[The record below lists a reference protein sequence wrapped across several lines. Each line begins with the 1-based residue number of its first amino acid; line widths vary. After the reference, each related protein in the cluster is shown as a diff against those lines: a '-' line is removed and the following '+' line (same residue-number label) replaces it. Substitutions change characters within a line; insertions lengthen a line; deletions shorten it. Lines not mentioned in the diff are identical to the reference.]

1 MAVISSKSNILE
13 NERDLNLNPEMDI
26 DKEG

>member
-1 MAVISSKSNILE
+1 MAMISSKSNILK

-26 DKEG
+26 DKER